1 MNPNEEIE
9 RGARAQRILAD
20 SIFVEAFESV
30 EKAIHELW
38 AQCPIRDL
46 EGQQMLRLE
55 LKLLGDVRAF
65 LESAIVDAKH
75 VKAELE
81 AKNRR
86 VLSPAQ
92 WSGR

>member
-1 MNPNEEIE
+1 MTPNEQLE

-20 SIFVEAFESV
+20 SIFDEAFTSVEA
-30 EKAIHELW
+30 ALHDLW
-38 AQCPIRDL
+38 AQCPIRDF
-46 EGQQMLRLE
+46 EGQQLLKLE
-55 LKLLGDVRAF
+55 LKLLGDVRAV
-65 LESAIVDAKH
+65 LEAAIVDAKH

-81 AKNRR
+81 LKNRR